1 MIKKIGFAVSAASM
15 MISSVVLAE
24 PIDTLTTEEGN
35 VSIIGF
41 TTAQDGDGGSC
52 FVALLEYTNKTSE
65 SDSPLFNYSI
75 TAFQDGIELETGYI
89 CLDYDVWTNAQD
101 ADKPTMRI
109 ESIEIIDREHAT
121 AKVVINDF
129 GEDRANSLSL
139 VKENNEWRI
148 DNFIRDDFNV
158 KDELKAFLEEE

>member
-1 MIKKIGFAVSAASM
+1 MRTRIILLFTVLLSSFSIGCKSSNDIKQEITDRLKAIYADALTNNFSDEDEADPEKDLIALYCSEEFKK
-15 MISSVVLAE
+15 LW
-24 PIDTLTTEEGN
+24 DQTTE
-35 VSIIGF
+35 
-41 TTAQDGDGGSC
+41 
-52 FVALLEYTNKTSE
+52 L
-65 SDSPLFNYSI
+65 
-75 TAFQDGIELETGYI
+75 ELETGYI

-121 AKVVINDF
+121 VKVVINDF

-148 DNFIRDDFNV
+148 DNFIRDDSNV